1 MTEQISRECKIV
13 REALQSH
20 IDASES
26 LPAHLLDHLD
36 TCTACRSF
44 GEALLALPQQLR
56 SALDNAIEMQGP
68 PDFGF
73 LEQGQN
79 WESRQKIK
87 RKPLV
92 WAAAAMVFSLVSIL
106 GYFGYTS
113 YRLHSFIRE
122 DNHLFVQGILEGSL
136 FDAGLQENR
145 YVYNSSSS
153 KASTWFQESELST
166 ELLGDLPFFS
176 D

>member
-1 MTEQISRECKIV
+1 MTEKISRECKIV

-20 IDASES
+20 IDASEP

-36 TCTACRSF
+36 TCSACRSF
-44 GEALLALPQQLR
+44 GETLLALPERLR
-56 SALDNAIEMQGP
+56 SALDSAIEIQGP

-79 WESRQKIK
+79 SESRQKIK
-87 RKPLV
+87 RKPVV
-92 WAAAAMVFSLVSIL
+92 WAAAAMVFALVSIL

-113 YRLHSFIRE
+113 YRSHSFIRE
-122 DNHLFVQGILEGSL
+122 DNHIFVQGILEQSL
-136 FDAGLQENR
+136 FDAGLQESR
-145 YVYNSSSS
+145 YVLNGSSS
-153 KASTWFQESELST
+153 KASTWFQESELSS
-166 ELLGDLPFFS
+166 ELLGELPFSF